1 MRIAFS
7 RVYRALFVTAI
18 CALTACSGN
27 PGSPGMSGQG
37 FTPAISPAAT
47 TVTVKTI
54 KGKAIVKN
62 VPVRLLR
69 CLSTS
74 PFDCAL
80 GSAKYKEL
88 AKGTTNARG
97 IAKLS
102 AAFSSSQLIC
112 AEGVVKVGTSTSS
125 VRNCVQPFPK
135 TIEVD
140 FQ

>member
-1 MRIAFS
+1 M
-7 RVYRALFVTAI
+7 L
-18 CALTACSGN
+18 
-27 PGSPGMSGQG
+27 GQG

-54 KGKAIVKN
+54 KGKSIVKN

-69 CLSTS
+69 CLSVS

-80 GSAKYKEL
+80 GTAKYKDL

-102 AAFSSSQLIC
+102 ADFTSSQLVC
-112 AEGVVKVGTSTSS
+112 AEGVLKVGTSTNS

-135 TIEVD
+135 TIEID
-140 FQ
+140 FE